1 MTAPCERATDCL
13 AAIDREPSPELAA
26 HLQICAACRT
36 ELAQLRE
43 SHELLSIPAVDP
55 PAARLQALQAAVL
68 QTWRAPLWRRV
79 AVAVG
84 VPLSLGLVV
93 ALLGW
98 LLPAHPLG
106 SPVQALLL
114 ATLPAT
120 VCLRPFARRL
130 PWGMVAVALALAL
143 SCVRG
148 GLALPIR
155 GVGCLLLL
163 GTSGTLAAA
172 LPLVLFARRF
182 VSLAHVAMAALV
194 GGLAV
199 QAALC
204 SLREPAHVVAVHV
217 APFLLA
223 CALFAI
229 VAARRDPAE
238 QTATAD
244 FGSA

>member
-26 HLQICAACRT
+26 HLQICLACRT

-43 SHELLSIPAVDP
+43 SHGLLSIPAIDP
-55 PAARLQALQAAVL
+55 PAARLQSLQAVVL

-79 AVAVG
+79 AAAIG
-84 VPLSLGLVV
+84 VPSALGLVV

-130 PWGMVAVALALAL
+130 PWGTVAVASALAL

-148 GLALPIR
+148 ELALPIR
-155 GVGCLLLL
+155 GLGCLLLFFA
-163 GTSGTLAAA
+163 SGTLAAA
-172 LPLVLFARRF
+172 LPLALFGRHF
-182 VSLAHVAMAALV
+182 LSLARVGIAALV

-204 SLREPAHVVAVHV
+204 SLLEPAHVVAVHV
-217 APFLLA
+217 APFLFV
-223 CALFAI
+223 CALFAV
-229 VAARRDPAE
+229 VAARRGPGD
-238 QTATAD
+238 QTATAG